1 MKNGIFKIENKDMEN
16 IIEKN
21 DIISNLTFT
30 VNTEKIHDDKSFIM
44 TVGLAWGM
52 SEKELQEIE
61 NINWFNDILCD
72 FIYDRYEN
80 KYKSFILIF
89 KTWSKLNLDNIFE
102 IGGYVYDY
110 RKKEDYLDLFNV
122 IIAQF
127 SEFDENYPDD
137 HLMDFTVLLV
147 D

>member
-61 NINWFNDILCD
+61 NINWFNDILCY

-89 KTWSKLNLDNIFE
+89 KNWSKLNLDNIFE
-102 IGGYVYDY
+102 
-110 RKKEDYLDLFNV
+110 
-122 IIAQF
+122 
-127 SEFDENYPDD
+127 
-137 HLMDFTVLLV
+137 
-147 D
+147 